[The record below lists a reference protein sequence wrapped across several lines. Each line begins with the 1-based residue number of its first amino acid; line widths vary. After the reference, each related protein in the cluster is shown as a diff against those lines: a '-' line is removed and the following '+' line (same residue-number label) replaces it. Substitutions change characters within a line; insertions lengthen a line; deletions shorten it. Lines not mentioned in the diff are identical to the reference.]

1 MQRMSGSRHPDILNL
16 ALDCT
21 KAMASER
28 PSAIEILRKL
38 DVIGKNDKVLP
49 LCTIDI
55 NYVKYLLISYQIL
68 ILCLTSGLLCVGSH
82 TNLNAYDLS
91 ISNLYYLKYLFYSN
105 FNIVCLSK
113 KLVISKNLNFVT

>member
-68 ILCLTSGLLCVGSH
+68 IPCLTSGLLCVGSH